1 MVSGEYDMSQVKSP
15 ITVAVSISDSPDI
28 QPLGL
33 SEGHLK
39 EAIAELALQLLA
51 IDVNL
56 AYGGNLRTYGFTKL
70 LFRLVLRYTSIADL
84 RENTVR
90 VTNYLP
96 WPVHIGTSLDEIDE
110 LVADLHG
117 PAQVV
122 LLERDGTPLT
132 MDARRNLPTRVP
144 SQDEWIS
151 GLTAMRK
158 LQSSLTDARV
168 LLGGQIENFKGRMP
182 GVAEEALLSLRAGQ
196 PLFLIGGF
204 GGCTRDVA
212 ETLGLVEP
220 WDLSRNCWPSRSEFK
235 QWTGK
240 DLNNGLTTEENELLA
255 STPYMSQII
264 VLILRGMHRLRQQRS
279 HQIN

>member
-1 MVSGEYDMSQVKSP
+1 MSQVKSP
-15 ITVAVSISDSPDI
+15 ITVAVSMSDSPDI

-56 AYGGNLRTYGFTKL
+56 AYGGDLRTYGFTKL

-168 LLGGQIENFKGRMP
+168 LLGGQVENFKGRMP

-235 QWTGK
+235 QWTGE

>member
-1 MVSGEYDMSQVKSP
+1 MSQVKSP